1 MSVDLE
7 TPLGFA
13 TFLACSTNF
22 KKIYIS
28 GTNNIASMLTQIP
41 LQHSTW
47 MVCDEDLYSFK
58 VPESHRD
65 LAKGIKNVLVNGKAQ
80 HTELF
85 KNAKA

>member
-1 MSVDLE
+1 
-7 TPLGFA
+7 
-13 TFLACSTNF
+13 
-22 KKIYIS
+22 
-28 GTNNIASMLTQIP
+28 
-41 LQHSTW
+41 

-85 KNAKA
+85 KNAKAQSVDPLFS